1 VEASGTKDAAGAEE
15 TMRLIRVGCEYA
27 GKTTLALGV
36 AAGVERTRLAEY
48 GRTRLLAQRALR
60 SDG

>member
-1 VEASGTKDAAGAEE
+1 
-15 TMRLIRVGCEYA
+15 MRLIRVGCEYA